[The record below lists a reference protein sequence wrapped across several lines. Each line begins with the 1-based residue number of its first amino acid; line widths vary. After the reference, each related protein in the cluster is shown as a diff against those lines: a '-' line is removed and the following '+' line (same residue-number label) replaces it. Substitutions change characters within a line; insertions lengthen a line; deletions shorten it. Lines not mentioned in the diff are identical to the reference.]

1 MVADRPAEGC
11 MLYQQSR
18 RPDWR
23 TQREPFQEPPASV
36 SGEMSKLDSDSAP
49 VKFSEHIFCIKT
61 ETHCYKGLLR
71 D

>member
-36 SGEMSKLDSDSAP
+36 SGEMSKLDSDS
-49 VKFSEHIFCIKT
+49 VSGEMSKLDSEI
-61 ETHCYKGLLR
+61 
-71 D
+71 